1 MAVTQMVN
9 YINCKILCMILTSPK
24 APLPMMVKSSKSS
37 THILCLLSRINSVSF
52 RSKSL
57 IRLICSSSGTSEV
70 ANFLSNTH
78 RLQWKQNKY
87 WSLLIQLKLCFP
99 IFILFTLLG
108 YLRPI
113 SVETNSYECTTSITS
128 HIHCSNPENWTLAVW
143 SLFIYLFLNS
153 LLHRHPKGF
162 ESTASTSIHSCG
174 RRKYHLSYSSLA
186 LFFLFF
192 IFLVNFKSL

>member
-1 MAVTQMVN
+1 MAVAQMVN
-9 YINCKILCMILTSPK
+9 YINCTILCMILTSPK

-87 WSLLIQLKLCFP
+87 GLLLIQLKLCFP

-108 YLRPI
+108 YLQPI

-153 LLHRHPKGF
+153 FFGLV
-162 ESTASTSIHSCG
+162 SYTTSIHSCG
-174 RRKYHLSYSSLA
+174 RRKCHLSYSSLA
-186 LFFLFF
+186 LLLLLLL
-192 IFLVNFKSL
+192 ISLVNFKAL

>member
-1 MAVTQMVN
+1 MAVAQMVN
-9 YINCKILCMILTSPK
+9 YINCKILCIILTSPK

-87 WSLLIQLKLCFP
+87 GLLLIQLKLCFP

-108 YLRPI
+108 YLQPI

-143 SLFIYLFLNS
+143 SLFIYF
-153 LLHRHPKGF
+153 
-162 ESTASTSIHSCG
+162 
-174 RRKYHLSYSSLA
+174 
-186 LFFLFF
+186 
-192 IFLVNFKSL
+192 

>member
-1 MAVTQMVN
+1 MAVAQMVN

-78 RLQWKQNKY
+78 RLQWKQKQIRVITY
-87 WSLLIQLKLCFP
+87 KTETLFP
-99 IFILFTLLG
+99 NFYSFYFARLSPTNFSWDQFLWMHNFNHKPHTLQQSRELN
-108 YLRPI
+108 L
-113 SVETNSYECTTSITS
+113 SCLV
-128 HIHCSNPENWTLAVW
+128 
-143 SLFIYLFLNS
+143 FIYLFIY
-153 LLHRHPKGF
+153 F
-162 ESTASTSIHSCG
+162 
-174 RRKYHLSYSSLA
+174 
-186 LFFLFF
+186 
-192 IFLVNFKSL
+192 